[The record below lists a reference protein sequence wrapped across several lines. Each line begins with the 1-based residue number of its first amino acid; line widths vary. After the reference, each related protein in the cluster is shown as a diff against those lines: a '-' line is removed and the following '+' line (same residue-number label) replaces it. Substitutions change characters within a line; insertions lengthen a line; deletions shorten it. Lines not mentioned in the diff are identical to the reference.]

1 MEQTEKNYH
10 FLVID
15 DDPAM
20 LTLHEIIARMNPKII
35 SCHTSAHP
43 EEAIPY
49 LADCLLGLYPMPDLL
64 LLDLN
69 MPVMDGWEVLDALR
83 QHPEIPIRVAV
94 LSSSVDPED
103 QTRAS
108 QYPNVIGYLTKPL
121 DHEKVIW
128 LLKTL
133 QQGT

>member
-1 MEQTEKNYH
+1 M
-10 FLVID
+10 VID

-20 LTLHEIIARMNPKII
+20 LTLHQIIARMNPQIVT
-35 SCHTSAHP
+35 CYTSPHP

-49 LADCLLGLYPMPDLL
+49 LADCLLGLYPLPDLL

-83 QHPEIPIRVAV
+83 QHPEIKIRVAI

-103 QTRAS
+103 QARAS
-108 QYPNVIGYLTKPL
+108 RYPNVIGYLSKPL
-121 DHEKVIW
+121 DHEKVAW
-128 LLKTL
+128 LLNVL
-133 QQGT
+133 QEHS